1 MFNVTNQ
8 DLRPNDTTLGIIE
21 KVLKR
26 KVFKSCTF
34 GISKPLDLKA
44 VIRKSFALTHNI
56 CFANVPLII
65 QKALWK
71 RASNNRF
78 ESAEPLSTS
87 IGYAR
92 KSAGWMPWH

>member
-56 CFANVPLII
+56 CFANVSEII
-65 QKALWK
+65 PKALWK
-71 RASNNRF
+71 RASNSFWNYFR
-78 ESAEPLSTS
+78 PLSNLR
-87 IGYAR
+87 G
-92 KSAGWMPWH
+92 